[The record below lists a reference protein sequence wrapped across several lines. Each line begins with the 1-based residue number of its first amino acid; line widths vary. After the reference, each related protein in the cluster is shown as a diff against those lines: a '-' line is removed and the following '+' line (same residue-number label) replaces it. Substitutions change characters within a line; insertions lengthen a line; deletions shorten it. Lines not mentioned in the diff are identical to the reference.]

1 MSDITALFDAEYAAM
16 LRLATLLV
24 GSVAVAEEVV
34 QESFVAVDQRWQAI
48 ERPGGYLRTTVVR
61 GCAAVLRRREIEHR
75 HAPAEPEPTQ
85 LPTHLVELRDAI
97 ATLPDRQRIVIVL
110 RYFVDLPD
118 DEIAQLLDARPSTV
132 RSLARRA
139 LAKLRKELE

>member
-1 MSDITALFDAEYAAM
+1 M

-34 QESFVAVDQRWQAI
+34 QESFVAVDQRWHTI
-48 ERPGGYLRTTVVR
+48 DRHGGYLRTTVVR
-61 GCAAVLRRREIEHR
+61 GCAAVLRRREIER
-75 HAPAEPEPTQ
+75 RYAPTEPAPVE
-85 LPTHLVELRDAI
+85 LPTRLVELRDAI

-110 RYFVDLPD
+110 RYFVDVPD
-118 DEIAQLLDARPSTV
+118 DEIAEVLGVRGSTV

-139 LAKLRKELE
+139 VAKLRKELT